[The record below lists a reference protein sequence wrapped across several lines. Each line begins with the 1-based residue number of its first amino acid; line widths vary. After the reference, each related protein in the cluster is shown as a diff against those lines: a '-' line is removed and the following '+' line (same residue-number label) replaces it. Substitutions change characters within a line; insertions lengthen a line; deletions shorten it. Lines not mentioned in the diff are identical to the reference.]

1 MTFEQF
7 TMAVNYPNREQ
18 QFYKYYDSHLAL
30 FKLMCQYMDV
40 KSGMD
45 IGIRDTGKK
54 CKYIISLQPGRLG
67 DLSGLANRLQGSVVA
82 SALDDSIIWT
92 GKALLKEPTV
102 LEVSFDN

>member
-30 FKLMCQYMDV
+30 FKLMCQYMDE

-45 IGIRDTGKK
+45 IGIRDTGKR
-54 CKYIISLQPGRLG
+54 CKYIITLQHGRPGNLI
-67 DLSGLANRLQGSVVA
+67 DLANRLQGSTVA
-82 SALDDSIIWT
+82 SAVDDNTIWV
-92 GKALLKEPTV
+92 GKTSLKDPNV
-102 LEVSFDN
+102 LEVSFN